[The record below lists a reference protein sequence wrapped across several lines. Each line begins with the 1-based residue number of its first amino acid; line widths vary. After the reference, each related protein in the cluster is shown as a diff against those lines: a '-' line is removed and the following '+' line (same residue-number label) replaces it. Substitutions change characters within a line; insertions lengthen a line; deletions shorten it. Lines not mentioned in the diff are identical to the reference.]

1 METIEEFKYNI
12 KNNEQRKNFF
22 INKFKN
28 DLKRLNI
35 IYDNN
40 DLEKLLI
47 EAIDSYDDIPI
58 KFPSYG
64 LNYIKEKLQIDS
76 SKPQKNDIFS
86 EDEMVILNLYLSK
99 NKDGNYLKSD
109 EIAKKLEIGI
119 LDVTQAVHKLNQ
131 NILYNYNK
139 TSKIFNNVKKIIS
152 EREHM
157 QDIRKINTNK
167 TISDEDIEIIGL
179 FTGQINDICLDIEEI
194 AQEKNTSAL
203 IMKQRIE
210 KIYELIYNPKN
221 YFLLNE
227 KYPNIDKMLRLKGKA
242 LGITLP
248 KIYKNKSIS
257 SETPTTNEAQK
268 SNINEDVKPK
278 TENSNKIPTIKSE
291 QEHQPEIKE
300 ADDKTILKDVE
311 FLKYLY
317 KPKSNNTYYSV
328 VEIKNLL
335 NLTTNSFHNKKH
347 RILKK
352 MYDSKKYKE
361 QIYEIYPELSDDI
374 NLYNKKHN
382 KYIKTSDKKI
392 LKDVEFLKC
401 LYKKQDNGAYLSIN
415 EIANLLKF
423 SNKNSVNN
431 KKIRIMDKLNDD
443 EDYKERISKL
453 YPELYYDIKVKE
465 QISNTDHNETNNIT
479 IDEQIP
485 NSDYNETN
493 KITKDEQLL
502 LDRLYI
508 DKTRTIETKKSYCEK
523 LNISTELFDILN
535 ENLTIK
541 LVKNKNLKTAYP
553 NFEIEKEIITNYF
566 NIKSITLSES
576 ELINIKNNSRKYDL
590 PNYKGERNNLLKGIE
605 LIEKSKYSEYISLCT
620 YEQKTMLALKFGY
633 FNNTLYSTKN
643 ISNLFNVTKEEISI
657 LTEDCIKTTN
667 KQKIKGK

>member
-317 KPKSNNTYYSV
+317 KH
-328 VEIKNLL
+328 LL
-335 NLTTNSFHNKKH
+335 
-347 RILKK
+347 
-352 MYDSKKYKE
+352 
-361 QIYEIYPELSDDI
+361 
-374 NLYNKKHN
+374 
-382 KYIKTSDKKI
+382 
-392 LKDVEFLKC
+392 
-401 LYKKQDNGAYLSIN
+401 
-415 EIANLLKF
+415 F
-423 SNKNSVNN
+423 S
-431 KKIRIMDKLNDD
+431 
-443 EDYKERISKL
+443 
-453 YPELYYDIKVKE
+453 
-465 QISNTDHNETNNIT
+465 
-479 IDEQIP
+479 
-485 NSDYNETN
+485 
-493 KITKDEQLL
+493 
-502 LDRLYI
+502 
-508 DKTRTIETKKSYCEK
+508 C
-523 LNISTELFDILN
+523 
-535 ENLTIK
+535 
-541 LVKNKNLKTAYP
+541 
-553 NFEIEKEIITNYF
+553 
-566 NIKSITLSES
+566 
-576 ELINIKNNSRKYDL
+576 
-590 PNYKGERNNLLKGIE
+590 RN
-605 LIEKSKYSEYISLCT
+605 
-620 YEQKTMLALKFGY
+620 
-633 FNNTLYSTKN
+633 
-643 ISNLFNVTKEEISI
+643 
-657 LTEDCIKTTN
+657 
-667 KQKIKGK
+667 